1 LGFGGN
7 EKKMRYL
14 LLLGGERR
22 RSGEAEVGRVVV
34 CRSSMS
40 KWVSFDVM
48 TTLLKKAG
56 HGMI

>member
-1 LGFGGN
+1 MTF

-40 KWVSFDVM
+40 KCGVSFDVM
-48 TTLLKKAG
+48 TTLLKKQTKK
-56 HGMI
+56 